1 MGKHLNK
8 YFTIVFTTALLAYTQ
23 AYSQPDMIRGSG
35 ELHIAI
41 QKLNTLGSILLV
53 AAHPDDENTAALAYF
68 SKAKK
73 YRSAYLAMTRGD
85 GGQNL
90 IGPEKGPEVGIIRTQ
105 ELLEA
110 RKIDGAEQ
118 FFTRAIDFGYTKTP
132 KETFEFWGKEQILA
146 DVVWV
151 IRKFQPDVI
160 ISRFPPGRSAGHGH
174 HTAAGILIVDA
185 FDAAADPN
193 TFPEQLEY
201 VQPWQA
207 KRIVWNSWRMGRD
220 EIGSSVRINI
230 GNYEPLLGKSYSE
243 ISAESRTMHKSQ
255 GFGSEGERGNRY
267 DHFLLVNGESMTDD
281 ILDGIDTSWKRVPG
295 GNTVG
300 TILSS
305 VIAAF
310 NPENPGRSIPRL
322 LEAHKELKKLG
333 NSNWVDLKRKE
344 LLRVIQSSAGL
355 WMEAIA
361 DDFAAS
367 PGGEVRVRTTLVN
380 RSDLPF
386 TIKTIR
392 FPGITPDSNENRI
405 LKNNEPV
412 RIDNSFRLP
421 DDFPVSHPYWLK
433 DASAKGIFSIRDKNL
448 VGLAENPPSIQADIT
463 LSSGGELL
471 EYSIPL
477 LFRWKDRVDGELYRP
492 FEVRPVVTVNV
503 EDKVSIFTGNNS
515 KEIAIRVK
523 SHSPDVSGRVRLKGP
538 MRWKVH
544 PPVMPFST
552 RNKYEEK
559 FVTFTVTPPEGPDEA
574 EFVVE
579 AEVNGKLYTRSLAE
593 ISYPHI
599 ERQVVFPESRIKA
612 VKLDIKKA
620 GSRVGYIPGAG
631 DEVPDG
637 LRSLGY
643 DVTILS
649 DDMLENG
656 ALSPFDAIVTGVR
669 AYNIRERLRQT
680 QPRLLEYVK
689 NGGTLLVQYNV
700 ANGLVTDEI
709 GPYPFSIGRDR
720 VSVEDAHV
728 TFLDP
733 DHQLLNFPN
742 QITQADFEDWVQ
754 ERGLYFASRWDD
766 NYETIIAS
774 HDPDESDK
782 PGSILFARYGKGVFI
797 YTGIS
802 WFRELPAGVPGAYRL
817 FVNLISAG
825 HYNGK

>member
-1 MGKHLNK
+1 MRKHLNK
-8 YFTIVFTTALLAYTQ
+8 FFSIIFITALLVYAQ
-23 AYSQPDMIRGSG
+23 AYSQPDMIRSSG
-35 ELHIAI
+35 DLQIAI
-41 QKLNTLGSILLV
+41 QKLNILGSILLV

-68 SKAKK
+68 SKARK

-90 IGPEKGPEVGIIRTQ
+90 IGPEKGAEIGIIRTQ

-118 FFTRAIDFGYTKTP
+118 FFTRAIDFGYSKTP
-132 KETFEFWGKEQILA
+132 KETFEFWGKDQILA
-146 DVVWV
+146 DVVWI
-151 IRKFQPDVI
+151 IRKFRPDVI

-174 HTAAGILIVDA
+174 HTAAGILIVEA

-193 TFPEQLEY
+193 KFPEQLIY
-201 VQPWQA
+201 VRPWRA
-207 KRIVWNSWRMGRD
+207 KRIVWNSWRMDRN

-230 GNYEPLLGKSYSE
+230 GKYEPLLGKSYSE
-243 ISAESRTMHKSQ
+243 ISAESRSMHKSQ

-267 DHFLLVNGESMTDD
+267 DNFLLVNGVPMMDD

-295 GNTVG
+295 GRTVG
-300 TILSS
+300 IILSS

-310 NPENPGRSIPRL
+310 DPDNPARSIPGF

-333 NSNWVDLKRKE
+333 NSYWVDLKRKE

-355 WMEAIA
+355 WMETIA

-367 PGGEVRVRTTLVN
+367 PGGEIRVRTTLVN
-380 RSDLPF
+380 RSDHPL
-386 TIKTIR
+386 TIQTIR

-405 LKNNEPV
+405 LINNEPV
-412 RIDNSFRLP
+412 RIDKILRLP
-421 DDFPVSHPYWLK
+421 DNFPVSQPFWLK
-433 DASAKGIFSIRDKNL
+433 EASAKGIFSIRDQNL
-448 VGLAENPPSIQADIT
+448 VGVAENPPSIQADIT
-463 LSSGGELL
+463 LISSGELL
-471 EYSIPL
+471 EYSVPL
-477 LFRWKDRVDGELYRP
+477 LFRWEDRVDGELYRP
-492 FEVRPVVTVNV
+492 FEVRPLVTVNV
-503 EDKVSIFTGNNS
+503 EDKVRIFTGNNS
-515 KEIAIRVK
+515 QEIAVRVK
-523 SHSPDVSGRVRLKGP
+523 SHSPDISGKVRLKGP
-538 MRWKVH
+538 EYWKVY
-544 PPVMPFST
+544 PSVISFST
-552 RNKYEEK
+552 ENKYEEK
-559 FVTFTVTPPEGPDEA
+559 QIVFTVTPPEGPDEA
-574 EFVVE
+574 EFTVE
-579 AEVNGKLYTRSLAE
+579 VEINGKLYTKSLVE

-599 ERQVVFPESRIKA
+599 DHQVVFPESRIKA
-612 VKLDIKKA
+612 VKFDVKKA

-631 DEVPDG
+631 DEVPVG

-643 DVTILS
+643 DVTNIS
-649 DDMLENG
+649 DDILENG
-656 ALSPFDAIVTGVR
+656 DLSPFDAIVTGVR
-669 AYNIRERLRQT
+669 AYNTRESLRQS

-689 NGGTLLVQYNV
+689 NGGTLLIQYNV

-709 GPYPFSIGRDR
+709 GPYPFTIGRDR

-742 QITQADFEDWVQ
+742 KISQADFEGWVQ

-774 HDPDESDK
+774 HDPDEADK
-782 PGSILFARYGKGVFI
+782 AGSILFARYGKGVFI

-817 FVNLISAG
+817 FANLISAG
-825 HYNGK
+825 EYDGK